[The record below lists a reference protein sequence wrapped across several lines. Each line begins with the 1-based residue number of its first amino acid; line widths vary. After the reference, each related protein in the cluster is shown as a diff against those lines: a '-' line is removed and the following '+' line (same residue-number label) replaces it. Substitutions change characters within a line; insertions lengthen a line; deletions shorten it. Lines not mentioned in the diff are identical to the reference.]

1 MSMSKLRDAED
12 PLLIPE
18 SAESKT
24 SEGED
29 STDDMSPGIVLV
41 ETYYVMIKYS

>member
-12 PLLIPE
+12 PLLIPGSVE
-18 SAESKT
+18 SET

-29 STDDMSPGIVLV
+29 STDDMMQYESPTSSL
-41 ETYYVMIKYS
+41 